1 MKYAFI
7 NAAVLDGSENMQP
20 TKNTA
25 VLVEDGIIKAIEPSA
40 DSFGDVEMIDL
51 EGRYLMAGAY
61 KPACASARFG
71 YAELHKKAER

>member
-25 VLVEDGIIKAIEPSA
+25 VLVEDGVIKAIEPSA

-51 EGRYLMAGAY
+51 EGRYLMPGLINLHVHL
-61 KPACASARFG
+61 PGFG